1 MQINKHLFRDEILT
15 TTLRKVIDEINPG
28 DVIDQGNTVCLR
40 FDNVDGLAYDD
51 EIHFYIQGALA
62 VSIENT
68 IEGRKQ
74 REVTK

>member
-1 MQINKHLFRDEILT
+1 MKINKHLFRDEILT
-15 TTLRKVIDEINPG
+15 TTLRKIIDEIDSDN
-28 DVIDQGNTVCLR
+28 VIDQGDTVCLR

>member
-28 DVIDQGNTVCLR
+28 DVIDQEDTICLR
-40 FDNVDGLAYDD
+40 FDNVDGLTYDD
-51 EIHFYIQGALA
+51 EIHFYIKGALA

-74 REVTK
+74 KEVIK